1 VSVGIRLMPSR
12 ARDALS
18 TGEVGNRNYAAD
30 LVVPELSPLIGKTV
44 AESPVGNDAEFKFVR
59 LLRAG
64 KPVTGK
70 ADAKLAAGDVIVV
83 EGRRRDLL
91 KVRDLGGLQLK
102 ADVHLAEETDEEEQT
117 SIVEGVLMPGSPLI
131 GHSLKSAEF
140 YERYQLKVLGLN
152 RAGFRMPRQL
162 SRIRMRLGDVLLLQ
176 GRPEDVQE
184 LERGNLFNIF
194 GGVPTE
200 RLRTSHAA
208 LAVSIFAAAL
218 LAISFNLVT
227 MPMATLGGAFLMMLT
242 GCIAPEDAYR
252 QVEWKVLIL
261 IGALLSLGAA
271 MEATGTGRY
280 LAGQLIALA
289 GGESPLLFLTS
300 FFVLTVALTQPMSNQ
315 AAAIVVVPIAFET
328 ARQLGLN
335 PRSFAMM
342 IAIAASCSYLTPLE
356 PSSLMVYGPGRYRF
370 MDFVKV
376 GFPLTF
382 LIYAIALLLVP
393 VFWPVR

>member
-1 VSVGIRLMPSR
+1 MTAIPPGL
-12 ARDALS
+12 AALFLA
-18 TGEVGNRNYAAD
+18 GLLIAAPAGAQVLAPD
-30 LVVPELSPLIGKTV
+30 LDDRIEIPASQHTENDPPLPEGFDTSPLVPDAST
-44 AESPVGNDAEFKFVR
+44 AEPSLHLQDIPFHLPVQQATDTTDLWER
-59 LLRAG
+59 L
-64 KPVTGK
+64 
-70 ADAKLAAGDVIVV
+70 
-83 EGRRRDLL
+83 
-91 KVRDLGGLQLK
+91 
-102 ADVHLAEETDEEEQT
+102 
-117 SIVEGVLMPGSPLI
+117 
-131 GHSLKSAEF
+131 
-140 YERYQLKVLGLN
+140 

-176 GRPEDVQE
+176 GRPQDVKE

-194 GGVPTE
+194 GGVATE

-208 LAVSIFAAAL
+208 LAVVIFAAAL
-218 LAISFNLVT
+218 AAIGLNLVP
-227 MPMATLGGAFLMMLT
+227 MPVAALGGAFLMMLT

-252 QVEWKVLIL
+252 RVEWKVLIL

-280 LAGQLIALA
+280 LANLLIAFA
-289 GGESPLLFLTS
+289 GGESPLFLLTC

-315 AAAIVVVPIAFET
+315 AAAIVVVPVAFET

-342 IAIAASCSYLTPLE
+342 IAIAASYSYLTPLE

-370 MDFVKV
+370 IDFVKV

-382 LIYAIALLLVP
+382 LIYAVALLLVP
-393 VFWPVR
+393 ILWPLR